1 MSVEEPLRVPASP
14 WALFVAFTRLA
25 LQGFGGVLP
34 VARYELVEHQRWL
47 SNEEFAGLISI
58 CQVMPGPNVV
68 NLALMLG
75 HRYFGLRGAFAAFAG
90 MMALPT
96 VIVMAMVLAYSEIAK
111 HPVAAQALRG
121 MGAVSAGL
129 VTATALKLMPALR
142 KNPMGLAV
150 ALGLAAAAIAGV
162 LWLHLPLLVIVLS
175 LGGLGM
181 WMAWK
186 GLAA

>member
-1 MSVEEPLRVPASP
+1 MNEEPLRAPASP
-14 WALFVAFTRLA
+14 WAMFLAFTRLA

-47 SNEEFAGLISI
+47 SNEEFAGLISL

-68 NLALMLG
+68 NMALMMG
-75 HRYFGLRGAFAAFAG
+75 HRYFGLRGALASLAG
-90 MMALPT
+90 MMLLPM
-96 VIVMAMVLAYSEIAK
+96 VIVMAMVLAYSELAK

-129 VTATALKLMPALR
+129 ITATALKLMPALR
-142 KNPMGLAV
+142 RNPMGLPV
-150 ALGLAAAAIAGV
+150 ALGLAAAALGAV
-162 LWLHLPLLVIVLS
+162 LWLHLPLLAIVLS

-181 WMAWK
+181 YLAWR
-186 GLAA
+186 GLAP

>member
-1 MSVEEPLRVPASP
+1 MFL
-14 WALFVAFTRLA
+14 AFTRLA

-47 SNEEFAGLISI
+47 TNEEFAGLISI

-75 HRYFGLRGAFAAFAG
+75 HRFFGMRGAFASFAG
-90 MMALPT
+90 MMGVPT
-96 VIVMAMVLAYSEIAK
+96 VIVMAMVLGYNELAK

-129 VTATALKLMPALR
+129 VVATALKLMPALR
-142 KNPMGLAV
+142 KNPMGMVV
-150 ALGLAAAAIAGV
+150 ALGLAAAAVVAV
-162 LWLHLPLLVIVLS
+162 LWLHLPLLLIVLC

-181 WMAWK
+181 VLAWR
-186 GLAA
+186 GLAP